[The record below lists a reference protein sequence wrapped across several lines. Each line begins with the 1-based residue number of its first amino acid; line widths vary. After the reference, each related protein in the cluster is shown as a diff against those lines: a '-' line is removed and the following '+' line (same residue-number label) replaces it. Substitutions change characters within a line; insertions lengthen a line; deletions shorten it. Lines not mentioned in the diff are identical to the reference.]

1 MKAPTPAQL
10 FVSIFALLIFA
21 LVAIGA
27 PGSHK
32 PPAPADVQSTPDE
45 PSMVS
50 GPGLILASVS
60 VDLPDDAATYPDG
73 PNVDAMNANCTAC
86 HSASMALYQPPLSS
100 DEWHKEVEKMRNTF
114 GAPVAEADVP
124 AIVAYLTALSAR
136 TKAGENMSVSDSA
149 APADTIQA
157 AVP

>member
-1 MKAPTPAQL
+1 MKAPSPSQMFA
-10 FVSIFALLIFA
+10 SIFAVLIFS
-21 LVAIGA
+21 LIAIGA

-32 PPAPADVQSTPDE
+32 PPAPADTQSTPDE

-50 GPGLILASVS
+50 GPGLILVSVS
-60 VDLPDDAATYPDG
+60 VDLPDDEATYPDG

-100 DEWHKEVEKMRNTF
+100 DEWHKEVEKMRNIF

-136 TKAGENMSVSDSA
+136 TKAGENMSLIEST
-149 APADTIQA
+149 APDDATQNA
-157 AVP
+157 GP